1 MPSYI
6 SDTHTLVWHL
16 SGSSSLSPKVRQVLE
31 TADKGESSVF
41 VPTIVVVEMV
51 YLAERVKIN
60 PDILKRTFE
69 LLQDPKGSYR
79 PVPLDLAVPRALASV
94 PRASVPDLPDRVI
107 AATAIVLG
115 LPVLTVDSRLRGFPG
130 IQTLW

>member
-1 MPSYI
+1 MPSYV

-16 SGSSSLSPKVRQVLE
+16 AGSPSLSPKVRQVLE

-79 PVPLDLAVPRALASV
+79 PVPWISRSLERLHPCPGHLSRIYRIGSSRRRPSSLGFLSS
-94 PRASVPDLPDRVI
+94 RW
-107 AATAIVLG
+107 TA
-115 LPVLTVDSRLRGFPG
+115 D
-130 IQTLW
+130 